1 MEMIGKTL
9 KHFKIEELLGKGGM
23 GVVYRARDTRL
34 KRPVALKILRSD
46 LVTNRDRQRR
56 FLQEARAASAVTH
69 PAIAQIYDVDEVDET
84 TFIAME
90 FIEGETVGQLIAKR
104 ELDLI
109 GSVEIAFQ
117 IAEGLSRAH
126 QANIVHR
133 DIKSDNIMV
142 TRDGHAKLLDFGL
155 AKLLD
160 PILEGKEEVS
170 SQELMQ
176 AETLSQTKAGTLLG
190 TISYMSPEQA
200 RGQKVSQSSDVF
212 SMGIVIYEMVTGKL
226 PFQRETPLDT
236 LHAIGFEE
244 VRPVTLVRQ
253 NLPPELNRIISRCLR
268 KRPKDRYPD
277 ARPLAADLK
286 NLKRDLESGIHRSIS
301 LSDRIGQF
309 FKSLK
314 SSMPFGIIGIAVAVG
329 SLILVGFLIL
339 MEKDKGLIILLVL
352 FGFVFY
358 RYIRNRKNR
367 MLKRFFKE
375 ISKFPEVRAI
385 IVRAN
390 QVMVV
395 VDQAKAKLYIRVN
408 RLIDLVNK
416 KLYFGGN
423 VEAAVRDDLSP
434 NEFHRILR
442 EPGVIYVRDDVTL
455 KSDTELA
462 KEENSTKSSSIK

>member
-1 MEMIGKTL
+1 MIGKTL

-69 PAIAQIYDVDEVDET
+69 PAIAQIYDVDEVDGI

-109 GSVEIAFQ
+109 GSVEIALQ
-117 IAEGLSRAH
+117 VAEGLSRAH
-126 QANIVHR
+126 EANIVHR

-142 TRDGHAKLLDFGL
+142 TKDGHAKLLDFGL

-160 PILEGKEEVS
+160 PILEGQEEDS
-170 SQELMQ
+170 SRNLMQ

-190 TISYMSPEQA
+190 TIPYMSPEQA

-286 NLKRDLESGIHRSIS
+286 NLKRDIESGIHRSTPR
-301 LSDRIGQF
+301 SDRSGQF
-309 FKSLK
+309 FESLK
-314 SSMPFGIIGIAVAVG
+314 SSVPFGGIGIAVAVG
-329 SLILVGFLIL
+329 SLILVGFLMLIG
-339 MEKDKGLIILLVL
+339 KDTGPAISLAF
-352 FGFVFY
+352 FGFIFFLY
-358 RYIRNRKNR
+358 FRNRKNR
-367 MLKRFFKE
+367 MLKRFTKE

-385 IVRAN
+385 TVRGDQIMVIV
-390 QVMVV
+390 
-395 VDQAKAKLYIRVN
+395 DHAKAKLYIRVN
-408 RLIDLVNK
+408 SLVDLVNK
-416 KLYFGGN
+416 KLFIGGK
-423 VEAAVRDDLSP
+423 VEAAVRDDLSSD
-434 NEFHRILR
+434 EFQRILR
-442 EPGVIYVRDDVTL
+442 EPKVIYVRDDVIL
-455 KSDTELA
+455 KSDTEP
-462 KEENSTKSSSIK
+462 KI